1 MLMIDKNLPIL
12 RCIRVGRGKQS
23 LSPTTPGHYPATFLQ
38 RNLLLVIFLQSLKM
52 VCSNFT
58 FISQWKTNPFPQP
71 KMITCTVCQ
80 KQLTTVTFALQH
92 RAEHS
97 DGVHLLNCDAPRCSF
112 VTVDPA
118 QLQLNDTAFFRGTQ
132 SFTVRNGGSRP
143 QSYTLSH
150 IPAGTMQSLRPGS
163 IQVNPGREYIRS

>member
-1 MLMIDKNLPIL
+1 MLMIDKTLPFL
-12 RCIRVGRGKQS
+12 RCIKVGRGKQS

-118 QLQLNDTAFFRGTQ
+118 QLRAHTARGNQYVLRGLEALWTDE
-132 SFTVRNGGSRP
+132 
-143 QSYTLSH
+143 TL
-150 IPAGTMQSLRPGS
+150 R
-163 IQVNPGREYIRS
+163 